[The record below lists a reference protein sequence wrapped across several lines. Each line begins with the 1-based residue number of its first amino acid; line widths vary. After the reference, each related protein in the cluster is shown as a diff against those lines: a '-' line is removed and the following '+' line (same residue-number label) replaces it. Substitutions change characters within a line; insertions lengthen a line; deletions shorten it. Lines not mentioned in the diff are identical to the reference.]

1 MASGSYGSDPDQP
14 IAEINVVPLVD
25 IILVVL
31 IIFMVTAP
39 LVLKPTIDVNLPQAS
54 SGEQSKATES
64 LEVVI
69 DKNGVL
75 FLNGQAVNLEELKA
89 KVKVE
94 AEKAADSSVV
104 LTADKD
110 VTLDGLTTIIDAI
123 KTSGVK
129 KVGFS
134 IQKK

>member
-1 MASGSYGSDPDQP
+1 MASSYNSDSDEP

-54 SGEQSKATES
+54 AGKQEQAAKQMEVIISKTGS
-64 LEVVI
+64 LFIEGKEVS
-69 DKNGVL
+69 
-75 FLNGQAVNLEELKA
+75 LNQLKEQ
-89 KVKVE
+89 VKQE
-94 AEKAADSSVV
+94 AQTSKDSSVV

-110 VTLDGLTTIIDAI
+110 VTLDGLTTIIDTI
-123 KTSGVK
+123 KTSGIK

>member
-1 MASGSYGSDPDQP
+1 MAANFNSDQDQP

-39 LVLKPTIDVNLPQAS
+39 LVLKPTIDVDLPQAS
-54 SGEQSKATES
+54 SGETKEAPKNI
-64 LEVVI
+64 EVVI
-69 DKNGVL
+69 SKAGDLYLDGNK
-75 FLNGQAVNLEELKA
+75 VNLDQLKST
-89 KVKVE
+89 VSLE
-94 AEKAADSSVV
+94 AEKNKDSSVV

-123 KTSGVK
+123 KGSGIK

>member
-1 MASGSYGSDPDQP
+1 MAGGSYNSGQDEP

-39 LVLKPTIDVNLPQAS
+39 LVLKPTIDVSLPQAS
-54 SGEQSKATES
+54 SGEAKKAPEAI
-64 LEVVI
+64 EVVVNK
-69 DKNGVL
+69 DGQV
-75 FLNGQAVNLEELKA
+75 FLDGTTMDLETLKKSIA
-89 KVKVE
+89 T
-94 AEKAADSSVV
+94 KAQQSSDSSVV

-110 VTLDGLTTIIDAI
+110 VTLNGLTSIIDAI
-123 KTSGVK
+123 KEAGIK

>member
-1 MASGSYGSDPDQP
+1 MAGGSYNSGGDDP

-54 SGEQSKATES
+54 SGEQKKTANPI
-64 LEVVI
+64 EVIVG
-69 DKNGVL
+69 KGGEV
-75 FLNGQAVNLEELKA
+75 FLNGNLVSLEQLKENVSLQA
-89 KVKVE
+89 
-94 AEKAADSSVV
+94 AESNDSSVV

-110 VTLDGLTTIIDAI
+110 VTLDGLTTIIDTI
-123 KTSGVK
+123 KSSGIK

>member
-1 MASGSYGSDPDQP
+1 MAGGSYNSDQDQP

-39 LVLKPTIDVNLPQAS
+39 LVLKPTIDVDLPQAS
-54 SGEQSKATES
+54 SGETKEAPKNI
-64 LEVVI
+64 EVVI
-69 DKNGVL
+69 SKTG
-75 FLNGQAVNLEELKA
+75 ELYLDGN
-89 KVKVE
+89 KVSLDQLKSTVSLE
-94 AEKAADSSVV
+94 AEKNSKSSVV

-123 KTSGVK
+123 KGSGIK

>member
-1 MASGSYGSDPDQP
+1 MAGSSYGGDQDQP

-39 LVLKPTIDVNLPQAS
+39 LVLKPTIDVDLPQAS
-54 SGEQSKATES
+54 SGETSEAPKNI
-64 LEVVI
+64 EVVI
-69 DKNGVL
+69 NKSGELYLDGSKVDLEQLKASVTLEADKN
-75 FLNGQAVNLEELKA
+75 K
-89 KVKVE
+89 
-94 AEKAADSSVV
+94 DSSVV

-123 KTSGVK
+123 KGSGIK

>member
-1 MASGSYGSDPDQP
+1 MAGSYYDEDEP
-14 IAEINVVPLVD
+14 ITEINVVPLVD

-39 LVLKPTIDVNLPQAS
+39 LVLKPSIDVNLPQAS
-54 SGEQSKATES
+54 SGEQKQAPKNM
-64 LEVVI
+64 EVVI
-69 DKNGVL
+69 SKTGAIY
-75 FLNGQAVNLEELKA
+75 LNGKQVQLEELRVQVSAEAKA
-89 KVKVE
+89 SNE
-94 AEKAADSSVV
+94 SSAV

-110 VTLDGLTTIIDAI
+110 ITLETLTAVIDAI
-123 KTSGVK
+123 KTSGIK

>member
-1 MASGSYGSDPDQP
+1 MAGHSYDQDEP

-54 SGEQSKATES
+54 SGEQSEAPKNI
-64 LEVVI
+64 EVVVSKTG
-69 DKNGVL
+69 DL
-75 FLNGQAVNLEELKA
+75 FLDGTKVSLDQLKTS
-89 KVKVE
+89 VTME
-94 AEKAADSSVV
+94 AEKSKDSSVV

-110 VTLDGLTTIIDAI
+110 VTLDGLTKIIDAI
-123 KTSGVK
+123 KSSGIK

>member
-1 MASGSYGSDPDQP
+1 MAGINPDSDEP

-39 LVLKPTIDVNLPQAS
+39 LVLKPSIDVSLPEAS
-54 SGEQSKATES
+54 SGEVKEAPKTI
-64 LEVVI
+64 EVVVRK
-69 DKNGVL
+69 D
-75 FLNGQAVNLEELKA
+75 GQVYYDGSVVSLPELKE
-89 KVKVE
+89 KVAIESK
-94 AEKAADSSVV
+94 KSADASVI

-110 VTLDGLTTIIDAI
+110 VTLSGLTEIIDTI
-123 KTSGVK
+123 KGSGIK

>member
-1 MASGSYGSDPDQP
+1 MAGGSYNSDSDQP

-54 SGEQSKATES
+54 SGEQNKATES

-69 DKNGVL
+69 DKSGSLYLNGV
-75 FLNGQAVNLEELKA
+75 AVSLDQLKEKVAENA
-89 KVKVE
+89 KNS
-94 AEKAADSSVV
+94 ANSSVV

-110 VTLDGLTTIIDAI
+110 VTLDGLTQIIDAI
-123 KTSGVK
+123 KSSGVK

-134 IQKK
+134 IQRK

>member
-1 MASGSYGSDPDQP
+1 MAGGYNNDSDQP

-39 LVLKPTIDVNLPQAS
+39 LVLKPTIDVDLPQAS
-54 SGEQSKATES
+54 SGESKEAPKTI
-64 LEVVI
+64 EVVVKK
-69 DKNGVL
+69 D
-75 FLNGQAVNLEELKA
+75 GQVYFDGNNVNLDRLKEL
-89 KVKVE
+89 VTGE
-94 AEKAADSSVV
+94 AQKNLESSVV

-110 VTLDGLTTIIDAI
+110 VTLDGLTKIIDVI
-123 KTSGVK
+123 KSSGIK

>member
-1 MASGSYGSDPDQP
+1 MAGSYNSDNDEP

-54 SGEQSKATES
+54 SGKQEQTPKHI
-64 LEVVI
+64 EVVI
-69 DKNGVL
+69 NKTGGL
-75 FLNGQAVNLEELKA
+75 FVDGSEVSLEQLKEKVSLEA
-89 KVKVE
+89 KASE
-94 AEKAADSSVV
+94 DSSVV

-123 KTSGVK
+123 KTSGIK